1 MIYCKKF
8 NIIPTTTICLACEHC
23 LPPNKRNDGRM
34 CKNEVTHQSKTDAL
48 ILHCKLLKY
57 LRTTTITAKGMNIRI
72 NVFKKMIKFRTH
84 HAAILEDV
92 INDIYENDREYF
104 DKNIATSAP
113 FDSLRSLYKDEFKRD
128 PKTITWDDM
137 YNY

>member
-1 MIYCKKF
+1 MKNTF
-8 NIIPTTTICLACEHC
+8 NRDGIPIIVAIIIIASLFVSI
-23 LPPNKRNDGRM
+23 RR
-34 CKNEVTHQSKTDAL
+34 TDL
-48 ILHCKLLKY
+48 QQQ
-57 LRTTTITAKGMNIRI
+57 RDEE
-72 NVFKKMIKFRTH
+72 MIKFRTH

-128 PKTITWDDM
+128 PKTITWDDI

>member
-1 MIYCKKF
+1 M
-8 NIIPTTTICLACEHC
+8 
-23 LPPNKRNDGRM
+23 
-34 CKNEVTHQSKTDAL
+34 
-48 ILHCKLLKY
+48 
-57 LRTTTITAKGMNIRI
+57 
-72 NVFKKMIKFRTH
+72 KKMDNTFNRDVPAMIVAILIIISLFTAIYRTDLKQRQDEELIEFRTH
-84 HAAILEDV
+84 HVAILEDV

-128 PKTITWDDM
+128 PKTITWDDI

>member
-1 MIYCKKF
+1 MTQEEEKILKDYEEELFNESCKIEDAVDRLNF
-8 NIIPTTTICLACEHC
+8 IIGMRA
-23 LPPNKRNDGRM
+23 
-34 CKNEVTHQSKTDAL
+34 
-48 ILHCKLLKY
+48 KLLNKSAFVHY
-57 LRTTTITAKGMNIRI
+57 TEEFVEIFKWEYEAN
-72 NVFKKMIKFRTH
+72 KKMYDDYKQNKMLRFRTQ

-92 INDIYENDREYF
+92 INNIYENDREYF

-113 FDSLRSLYKDEFKRD
+113 FDSLCSLYREEFKRD

>member
-1 MIYCKKF
+1 MKDILKTL
-8 NIIPTTTICLACEHC
+8 NRDGIPIIVAIIIIASIFVFV
-23 LPPNKRNDGRM
+23 R
-34 CKNEVTHQSKTDAL
+34 QTDLQQQRDEEL
-48 ILHCKLLKY
+48 IE
-57 LRTTTITAKGMNIRI
+57 
-72 NVFKKMIKFRTH
+72 FRTH

-104 DKNIATSAP
+104 DKNIATSEH

>member
-1 MIYCKKF
+1 MNSTFNRDGIPIIVTILVTISLFTAIY
-8 NIIPTTTICLACEHC
+8 
-23 LPPNKRNDGRM
+23 R
-34 CKNEVTHQSKTDAL
+34 TD
-48 ILHCKLLKY
+48 LKQRRDEE
-57 LRTTTITAKGMNIRI
+57 L
-72 NVFKKMIKFRTH
+72 IKFRTH
-84 HAAILEDV
+84 HVAILEDV

-104 DKNIATSAP
+104 DKNIATSEH

>member
-1 MIYCKKF
+1 M
-8 NIIPTTTICLACEHC
+8 
-23 LPPNKRNDGRM
+23 R
-34 CKNEVTHQSKTDAL
+34 TDDNL
-48 ILHCKLLKY
+48 ILTTMAFCAFLLFAAIFYGFYDKDKQNND
-57 LRTTTITAKGMNIRI
+57 LIR
-72 NVFKKMIKFRTH
+72 FRTQ

-128 PKTITWDDM
+128 PKQITWDDI

>member
-1 MIYCKKF
+1 MKKVIKIDDKIIF
-8 NIIPTTTICLACEHC
+8 NTMVCVASFLFAAIFY
-23 LPPNKRNDGRM
+23 G
-34 CKNEVTHQSKTDAL
+34 VYYKTKQ
-48 ILHCKLLKY
+48 H
-57 LRTTTITAKGMNIRI
+57 
-72 NVFKKMIKFRTH
+72 V
-84 HAAILEDV
+84 AILEDV

-104 DKNIATSAP
+104 DENIATSAP

>member
-1 MIYCKKF
+1 MDNTFDRDGIPIMVAIL
-8 NIIPTTTICLACEHC
+8 IIISLFVAIH
-23 LPPNKRNDGRM
+23 R
-34 CKNEVTHQSKTDAL
+34 TDLQQQRDEEL
-48 ILHCKLLKY
+48 IE
-57 LRTTTITAKGMNIRI
+57 
-72 NVFKKMIKFRTH
+72 FRTH

-113 FDSLRSLYKDEFKRD
+113 FDSLRSLYRDEFKRD

>member
-1 MIYCKKF
+1 M
-8 NIIPTTTICLACEHC
+8 
-23 LPPNKRNDGRM
+23 
-34 CKNEVTHQSKTDAL
+34 KTDDKL
-48 ILHCKLLKY
+48 ILITMAFCACLLSSAY
-57 LRTTTITAKGMNIRI
+57 LYGITYRGKQNDLIR
-72 NVFKKMIKFRTH
+72 FRTQH
-84 HAAILEDV
+84 VVILEDV

-128 PKTITWDDM
+128 PKQITWEDM

>member
-1 MIYCKKF
+1 MKSTF
-8 NIIPTTTICLACEHC
+8 NRDGIPIIVAIIIIASLFVFI
-23 LPPNKRNDGRM
+23 R
-34 CKNEVTHQSKTDAL
+34 QTDLQQQQDEEL
-48 ILHCKLLKY
+48 IE
-57 LRTTTITAKGMNIRI
+57 
-72 NVFKKMIKFRTH
+72 FRTH
-84 HAAILEDV
+84 HVAILEDV

-128 PKTITWDDM
+128 PEQITWDDM

>member
-1 MIYCKKF
+1 MKDTFNRDVPAMIVAIL
-8 NIIPTTTICLACEHC
+8 IIISLFVAI
-23 LPPNKRNDGRM
+23 RR
-34 CKNEVTHQSKTDAL
+34 TDL
-48 ILHCKLLKY
+48 QQQ
-57 LRTTTITAKGMNIRI
+57 RDEE
-72 NVFKKMIKFRTH
+72 MIKFRTH

-128 PKTITWDDM
+128 PKQITWDDM

>member
-1 MIYCKKF
+1 MKDILKTF
-8 NIIPTTTICLACEHC
+8 NRDGIPIIVAIIIIASLFVSI
-23 LPPNKRNDGRM
+23 RR
-34 CKNEVTHQSKTDAL
+34 TDL
-48 ILHCKLLKY
+48 QQQ
-57 LRTTTITAKGMNIRI
+57 RDEE
-72 NVFKKMIKFRTH
+72 MIKFRTH

-104 DKNIATSAP
+104 DKNIATSEH
-113 FDSLRSLYKDEFKRD
+113 FDSLRSLYRDEFKRD

>member
-1 MIYCKKF
+1 MKEVIKIDDK
-8 NIIPTTTICLACEHC
+8 IIFITMVCVACF
-23 LPPNKRNDGRM
+23 LFAAIAYGFYYKD
-34 CKNEVTHQSKTDAL
+34 KQSDLT
-48 ILHCKLLKY
+48 
-57 LRTTTITAKGMNIRI
+57 
-72 NVFKKMIKFRTH
+72 KFRTQ

-104 DKNIATSAP
+104 DKNIATSEH
-113 FDSLRSLYKDEFKRD
+113 FDSLRSLYRDEFKRD

>member
-1 MIYCKKF
+1 M
-8 NIIPTTTICLACEHC
+8 
-23 LPPNKRNDGRM
+23 
-34 CKNEVTHQSKTDAL
+34 KTDDKVILMTMGFCACLLFFSFLYGITYKGKQNDL
-48 ILHCKLLKY
+48 I
-57 LRTTTITAKGMNIRI
+57 R
-72 NVFKKMIKFRTH
+72 FRTQ

-128 PKTITWDDM
+128 PKQITWDDM

>member
-1 MIYCKKF
+1 MKSTFNRDGIPIIVAIIIIASLFVFTRQTDLQQQRDEEMI
-8 NIIPTTTICLACEHC
+8 E
-23 LPPNKRNDGRM
+23 
-34 CKNEVTHQSKTDAL
+34 
-48 ILHCKLLKY
+48 
-57 LRTTTITAKGMNIRI
+57 
-72 NVFKKMIKFRTH
+72 FRTH

-128 PKTITWDDM
+128 PKQITWDDM

>member
-1 MIYCKKF
+1 MKDTF
-8 NIIPTTTICLACEHC
+8 NRDGIPIIVAIIIIASLFVSI
-23 LPPNKRNDGRM
+23 RR
-34 CKNEVTHQSKTDAL
+34 TDL
-48 ILHCKLLKY
+48 QQQ
-57 LRTTTITAKGMNIRI
+57 RDEE
-72 NVFKKMIKFRTH
+72 MIKFRTH

-104 DKNIATSAP
+104 DKNIATSEH

>member
-1 MIYCKKF
+1 MGPFERIGRTIDGNLDAVMVIAIVC
-8 NIIPTTTICLACEHC
+8 IIFVGGVGLGYSVAKHKIT
-23 LPPNKRNDGRM
+23 KQD
-34 CKNEVTHQSKTDAL
+34 KL
-48 ILHCKLLKY
+48 IEW
-57 LRTTTITAKGMNIRI
+57 
-72 NVFKKMIKFRTH
+72 RTH

-128 PKTITWDDM
+128 PKQITWDDI